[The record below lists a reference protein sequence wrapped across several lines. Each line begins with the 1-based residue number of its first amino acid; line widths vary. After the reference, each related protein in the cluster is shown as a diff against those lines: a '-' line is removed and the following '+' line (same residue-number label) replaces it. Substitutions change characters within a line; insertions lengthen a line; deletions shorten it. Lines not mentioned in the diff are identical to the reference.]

1 MKVFNIENGKKKVYV
16 QLNDVMMLMQF
27 DGVIP
32 AEVMEKHFMNMFIVT
47 DENRFEFSEFTEP
60 STVEFFEKCEWIP
73 DYKQYRGLSEEKII
87 ECGQQIGA
95 QMNEVAV
102 RWNGMTPEQRE
113 DNQDVALEHEK
124 LEFKMHSLA
133 EILWTKQGHRN
144 MPFPIVPDCSGFVV
158 DNEDWGYDLYIQ
170 SNEQLYGNPDMS
182 NWFSDFYNLE
192 TINNL
197 DLLDTSKV
205 TNMKDMFA
213 SCASLTTIPQ
223 LDTSNVTD
231 LSRMFYY
238 CSKLQSIPLL
248 DTSNATK
255 FSEMFSYCSKLQ
267 SIPQLNTSNATNMMS
282 MFGSCTSLKSIP
294 LLDCGKV
301 TSMATLFGYSNVNSL
316 TDLGGFKNLK
326 ISITAYFLDKAPNL
340 TVESLMNV
348 INNIYDLTGNGLS
361 GQSLKFG
368 QTNLDKLTAEQIA
381 VATAKGWTLTA

>member
-1 MKVFNIENGKKKVYV
+1 MATIAENLQTIIDIKADIKTAIENK
-16 QLNDVMMLMQF
+16 
-27 DGVIP
+27 GVTVGDSSFADYPTLINNIPQENTGGGGGTIP
-32 AEVMEKHFMNMFIVT
+32 AKIDVKEYGIKLGHSTFTEIPNFYDFSNVT
-47 DENRFEFSEFTEP
+47 DMSYMF
-60 STVEFFEKCEWIP
+60 
-73 DYKQYRGLSEEKII
+73 Y
-87 ECGQQIGA
+87 ECRSLQI
-95 QMNEVAV
+95 
-102 RWNGMTPEQRE
+102 
-113 DNQDVALEHEK
+113 
-124 LEFKMHSLA
+124 HS
-133 EILWTKQGHRN
+133 
-144 MPFPIVPDCSGFVV
+144 
-158 DNEDWGYDLYIQ
+158 
-170 SNEQLYGNPDMS
+170 
-182 NWFSDFYNLE
+182 
-192 TINNL
+192 
-197 DLLDTSKV
+197 LDTSKV

-231 LSRMFYY
+231 ISRMFYY

-255 FSEMFSYCSKLQ
+255 FSEMFNYCTKLTT
-267 SIPQLNTSNATNMMS
+267 IPQLNTSNATNMMS

-301 TSMATLFGYSNVNSL
+301 TGMATLFGYSNVNSL

-348 INNIYDLTGNGLS
+348 INNVYDLTANGLS

-368 QTNLDKLTAEQIA
+368 STNLNKLTDEQIA